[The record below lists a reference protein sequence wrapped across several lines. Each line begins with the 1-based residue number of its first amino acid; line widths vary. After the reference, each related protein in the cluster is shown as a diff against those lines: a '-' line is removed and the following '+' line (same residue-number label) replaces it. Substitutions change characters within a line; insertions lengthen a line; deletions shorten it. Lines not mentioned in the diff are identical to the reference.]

1 MILAADD
8 LVDWVA
14 DREALLVAAW
24 TPQLEVALAWEQPF
38 AELLSAE
45 LHRAMLTTMLQTG
58 TEKDFVRLVART
70 NTGIDPRTEQKVA
83 DRFYNVTLKLARAAS
98 RHERENRTDVLA
110 FKYGVVVAD
119 SRTDPAHLPFAE
131 VLLPRDHAFWTR
143 WQPPF
148 GMECRCGT
156 NGMTRGQFAR
166 SGRSVTTDS
175 ELAAIVVQLHDT
187 WPVEFL
193 PLLDFRRPL
202 RAVEVPVPQI
212 QLTAEQHAEILGMFD
227 SKD

>member
-1 MILAADD
+1 MILASDD

-24 TPQLEVALAWEQPF
+24 TPQIEAALAWERPF

-45 LHRAMLTTMLQTG
+45 LHGAMLTTLLRKG
-58 TEKDFVRLVART
+58 TEKDFVRLIART
-70 NTGIDPRTEQKVA
+70 NTGIDPRTEREIA

-98 RHERENRTDVLA
+98 RHERESRTDVMP
-110 FKYGVVVAD
+110 FKYGTVVWD
-119 SRTDPAHLPFAE
+119 DRTDPAHKPLAE
-131 VLLPRDHAFWTR
+131 VLLPPDHDFWTR
-143 WQPPF
+143 WHPPF
-148 GMECRCGT
+148 GMDCRCGT

-166 SGRSVTTDS
+166 SGRLVSTDV
-175 ELAAIVVQLHDT
+175 ELAAVEAQLRDT

-202 RAVEVPVPQI
+202 RLVEVPAPRI
-212 QLTAEQHAEILGMFD
+212 QLTSEQYAEISGMFD
-227 SKD
+227 DKD